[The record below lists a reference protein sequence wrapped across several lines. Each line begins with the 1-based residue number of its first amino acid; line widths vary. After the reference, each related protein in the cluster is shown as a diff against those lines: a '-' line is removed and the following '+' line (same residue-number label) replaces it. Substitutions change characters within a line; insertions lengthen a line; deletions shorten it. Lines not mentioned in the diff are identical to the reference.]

1 VDGDAG
7 AREAEPEEDEQE
19 VALDFR
25 LLRYFIAV
33 AEELHLAR
41 AAERLGI
48 EQSPVSRAMRDL
60 ESQLGVQLFDR
71 STRLTRL
78 TWAGQVFLGECR
90 RVQATVE
97 QAVKSAKAA
106 AQGYQGHLRIAICD
120 SLAQPRIATLLA
132 RSREDEPELEIR
144 VFELPFAQQLKTL
157 HDDLLDIGFALSN
170 AVHDGLVAEPVWTD
184 PLSVIVPAR
193 HPLLAHVQVPLAEAL
208 KFPLVLCH
216 PESGSG
222 CRHQIQALL
231 QDAGTP
237 LKLVDEVTS
246 LGVMLTLVGA
256 GLLGAPLA
264 PAWAQFRVE
273 VSGVGAKQIP
283 VAIAPFQGSSPANA
297 DVPAII
303 RAGEP
308 LVSGWLGLPPEASAA
323 FVMGFLRRDFGATG
337 LFVMAESLSPIQA
350 VVGMITITLFIPC
363 FASLMMMVKEQ
374 GTKTAMAMVGMIVP
388 FAFLIGGL
396 FNLVLRAVW

>member
-1 VDGDAG
+1 
-7 AREAEPEEDEQE
+7 
-19 VALDFR
+19 
-25 LLRYFIAV
+25 
-33 AEELHLAR
+33 
-41 AAERLGI
+41 
-48 EQSPVSRAMRDL
+48 MRDL

-90 RVQATVE
+90 RVMATVE

-120 SLAQPRIATLLA
+120 GLAQPRIATLLA
-132 RSREDEPELEIR
+132 RSREEEPEMEIR

-256 GLLGAPLA
+256 GYGIGFAIASQVQTLQRPDISIRPLA
-264 PAWAQFRVE
+264 GTPPMLSTYLLR
-273 VSGVGAKQIP
+273 
-283 VAIAPFQGSSPANA
+283 
-297 DVPAII
+297 
-303 RAGEP
+303 RHGEP
-308 LVSGWLGLPPEASAA
+308 SEPMKRFIERVKDEAAP
-323 FVMGFLRRDFGATG
+323 VD
-337 LFVMAESLSPIQA
+337 EEP
-350 VVGMITITLFIPC
+350 
-363 FASLMMMVKEQ
+363 
-374 GTKTAMAMVGMIVP
+374 
-388 FAFLIGGL
+388 
-396 FNLVLRAVW
+396 VL

>member
-1 VDGDAG
+1 M
-7 AREAEPEEDEQE
+7 RE
-19 VALDFR
+19 
-25 LLRYFIAV
+25 
-33 AEELHLAR
+33 
-41 AAERLGI
+41 
-48 EQSPVSRAMRDL
+48 L

-78 TWAGQVFLGECR
+78 TWAGQVFLGECQ

-106 AQGYQGHLRIAICD
+106 AQGYQGHLRIAIGD
-120 SLAQPRIATLLA
+120 SMAQPRIATLLA

-144 VFELPFAQQLKTL
+144 VFELPFAQQLKML
-157 HDDLLDIGFALSN
+157 HNDLLDIGFALSN

-222 CRHQIQALL
+222 CRHQIQAML

-256 GLLGAPLA
+256 GYGIGFAIASHVQTLQRPDISIRPLA
-264 PAWAQFRVE
+264 GTPPMLSTYLLRR
-273 VSGVGAKQIP
+273 K
-283 VAIAPFQGSSPANA
+283 
-297 DVPAII
+297 
-303 RAGEP
+303 GEP
-308 LVSGWLGLPPEASAA
+308 SEPMKRFIGRVKDGAA
-323 FVMGFLRRDFGATG
+323 PVDD
-337 LFVMAESLSPIQA
+337 EP
-350 VVGMITITLFIPC
+350 
-363 FASLMMMVKEQ
+363 
-374 GTKTAMAMVGMIVP
+374 
-388 FAFLIGGL
+388 
-396 FNLVLRAVW
+396 VL